1 MTETKQEEGIEILNQ
16 GLVDL
21 RLVKKRALEL
31 LPPEDPVRKAIAKE
45 PDLLPRTEGLLKLA
59 TYARVLMAERTR

>member
-1 MTETKQEEGIEILNQ
+1 MKATKQEEGIEMLNQ

-21 RLVKKRALEL
+21 RPVKKCAHEL

-45 PDLLPRTEGLLKLA
+45 PDLLPRAEGLLKLA